1 MRALSGPSRIREK
14 SSTSSSTRLLSL
26 GPRPSRR
33 DPVRECGGCVIGR
46 RIDRPRT
53 EGGDA
58 MTEATSPLT
67 HVHRLVLSEQ
77 VHSRVHGTG
86 PMGRFNAAV
95 AVRITKI
102 VGTMYCAYVF
112 TLVAL
117 VALPAAIQQGSVT
130 VLVNW
135 LSSNFLQL
143 VLLPIIIVGQNV
155 ISAAQDAPAEADHET
170 LMVLHKMSVQQIQI
184 LNGQNEILDLLRKK
198 AG

>member
-1 MRALSGPSRIREK
+1 
-14 SSTSSSTRLLSL
+14 
-26 GPRPSRR
+26 
-33 DPVRECGGCVIGR
+33 
-46 RIDRPRT
+46 
-53 EGGDA
+53 
-58 MTEATSPLT
+58 MTNVTSPLT
-67 HVHRLVLSEQ
+67 HVPRLVLTEQ
-77 VHSRVHGTG
+77 VHALVHGTSR
-86 PMGRFNAAV
+86 MGRFNAAV

-155 ISAAQDAPAEADHET
+155 ISAAQDARAEADHET
-170 LMVLHKMSVQQIQI
+170 LTALHQMSTQQIKI
-184 LNGQNEILDLLRKK
+184 LQGQNEILDLLRQK
-198 AG
+198 AS

>member
-1 MRALSGPSRIREK
+1 
-14 SSTSSSTRLLSL
+14 
-26 GPRPSRR
+26 
-33 DPVRECGGCVIGR
+33 
-46 RIDRPRT
+46 
-53 EGGDA
+53 

-67 HVHRLVLSEQ
+67 HVHRLVLAEQ
-77 VHSRVHGTG
+77 VHARVHGTG

-155 ISAAQDAPAEADHET
+155 ISAAQDARAEADHET
-170 LMVLHKMSVQQIQI
+170 LTALHQMSKQQLKI
-184 LNGQNEILDLLRKK
+184 LEGQNEILDLLRQK

>member
-1 MRALSGPSRIREK
+1 
-14 SSTSSSTRLLSL
+14 
-26 GPRPSRR
+26 
-33 DPVRECGGCVIGR
+33 
-46 RIDRPRT
+46 
-53 EGGDA
+53 
-58 MTEATSPLT
+58 MTEVTNPMT
-67 HVHRLVLSEQ
+67 HAPRLVLTEH
-77 VHSRVHGTG
+77 VHARVHGTS

-117 VALPAAIQQGSVT
+117 VALPAAIQQGSAT

-143 VLLPIIIVGQNV
+143 VLLPIIIVGQKV
-155 ISAAQDAPAEADHET
+155 ISAAQDARAEADHET
-170 LMVLHKMSVQQIQI
+170 LTALHQMSVQQIQI
-184 LNGQNEILDLLRKK
+184 LNGQNEILDLLRKR